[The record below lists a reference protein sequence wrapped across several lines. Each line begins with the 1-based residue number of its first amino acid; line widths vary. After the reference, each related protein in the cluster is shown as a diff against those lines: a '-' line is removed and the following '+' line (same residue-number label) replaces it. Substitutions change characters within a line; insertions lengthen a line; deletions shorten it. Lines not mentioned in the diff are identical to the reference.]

1 MKIDLQAVSSPE
13 ILATTAPN
21 VIRCLIISSFIVI
34 IHHHD
39 QHHIIVI
46 NYIIIIFVIIIIIII
61 IIIIVIITM
70 IVTNINIADKFWDK
84 VREMQPFC
92 GGRSGQCSREYIS
105 PGEKDSRFKVFNF
118 HISVRKACF
127 TCGRC
132 KRPFPTGERVT
143 FTGKNCLCQA
153 CIQVSS
159 SSSLSSLSPLSPM

>member
-34 IHHHD
+34 IHHH

-46 NYIIIIFVIIIIIII
+46 NNIIIIFVIIIIIII

-70 IVTNINIADKFWDK
+70 IVTNINIADKFWDE

-105 PGEKDSRFKVFNF
+105 PGEKYSRFKVFNL
-118 HISVRKACF
+118 HNSVLKACF

-159 SSSLSSLSPLSPM
+159 SSSSSSLSPLSPM

>member
-1 MKIDLQAVSSPE
+1 MQAVSSPE
-13 ILATTAPN
+13 IRATTAPN
-21 VIRCLIISSFIVI
+21 VIRCLIIISFIVI
-34 IHHHD
+34 IHHHH

-46 NYIIIIFVIIIIIII
+46 NYIIIIFVIIIII
-61 IIIIVIITM
+61 VSITM
-70 IVTNINIADKFWDK
+70 IVTNNNIADKFWDK

-105 PGEKDSRFKVFNF
+105 PGEKYSRFKVFNL
-118 HISVRKACF
+118 HNSVLKACF